1 MVQDGDICLSEYLQ
15 DLMSELLI
23 SLVDVAFCEDIE
35 RGSHQG
41 KQCGVEV
48 DSPIRTEWHVH
59 GDQTLNTNSQNAVE
73 NTFQ

>member
-23 SLVDVAFCEDIE
+23 SLVDVPLCEDVE
-35 RGSHQG
+35 RGSHQS
-41 KQCGVEV
+41 KQRGVEV
-48 DSPIRTEWHVH
+48 DRPVSTEWHVH
-59 GDQTLNTNSQNAVE
+59 GDQTLNTNNKNAVE